1 MVEQGWQKMSSKFY
15 TLTEHGLSYADKIVR
30 LTGGE

>member
-1 MVEQGWQKMSSKFY
+1 MSSKFY